1 MTTTFRTDVADGL
14 MTILGAFQAAH
25 GDLLRTYFRARPTSM
40 VNDQPYAYINNR
52 KEVIRHT
59 QGTRIRTMNPE
70 IIVVSSLVD
79 PTTTA
84 SEFDELVDLLV
95 DHFTDY
101 PHVTTGTVWDDMTVV
116 DDLEELPDGS
126 YRYSARFQFSDISIM
141 EGRA

>member
-1 MTTTFRTDVADGL
+1 MATTFRVDVADGL
-14 MTILGAFQAAH
+14 MSILSDFQAAH
-25 GDLLRTYFRARPTSM
+25 GDLLRTFFRARPTSM

-70 IIVVSSLVD
+70 IVVVSSLVD

-84 SEFDELVDLLV
+84 DEFDALVDLLV
-95 DHFTDY
+95 DHFTNY
-101 PHVTTGTVWDDMTVV
+101 PHVTTNTIWDDMTVV

-126 YRYSARFQFSDISIM
+126 YRYAARFQFGDISIQ
-141 EGRA
+141 EGRS